1 MQTLN
6 HLNDYRAIEFRR
18 YIIKDGERE
27 HFSQYFDSYFPEAF
41 QQLGAIAHGEFY
53 ERDDPSRF
61 TWIRAFHTIEDRA
74 VVNSAFYYGAVWR
87 EHKATVNNLMLD
99 SDNVLLLRPLSP
111 ATNIP
116 VLPAVDPVFE
126 EKGAQ
131 GIVIAEIFAVKTG
144 EAEAFAKQAES
155 IFAHY
160 QIAGI
165 RPAGILVTL
174 DVPNN
179 FPQLPVRTDGPYLVY
194 LGIIKDNQTLEE
206 KFKPLAEHSL
216 RSLTA
221 TDLLRGA
228 PELIIMDPTQRSRLR
243 WLVEW
248 QQ

>member
-1 MQTLN
+1 MQSTN
-6 HLNDYRAIEFRR
+6 HLSDYRAIEFRR
-18 YIIKDGERE
+18 YIIKEGERE

-41 QQLGAIAHGEFY
+41 QQLGAIAHGEFF

-74 VVNSAFYYGAVWR
+74 VVNAAFYYGAVWR
-87 EHKATVNNLMLD
+87 EHKATMNNLMLD

-144 EAEAFAKQAES
+144 KAEVFAKQADAH
-155 IFAHY
+155 FAHY
-160 QIAGI
+160 QTAGV

-194 LGIIKDNQTLEE
+194 LGILKSHQTLEE
-206 KFKPLAEHSL
+206 KITPLIENSMRTL
-216 RSLTA
+216 IA
-221 TDLLRGA
+221 TDLLRGT
-228 PELIIMDPTQRSRLR
+228 PELISMEPTRRSRLR
-243 WLVEW
+243 WLPQW
-248 QQ
+248 NH